1 MKNTFAVT
9 MTLLLALT
17 LGGSIAGYRIAT
29 TPHHAESHS
38 EGGEKGGES
47 HGEGSHSAAGTETQA
62 AAGEEQSGEG
72 QDIGTRGSEEMPSPQ
87 EAATGPAGAS
97 GALGNVRDDNDG
109 GTQTGENGAVLESSD
124 LRTGDDPA
132 ASTEGTAENPPAQE
146 EAAQTGQP
154 PATRAATAE
163 PQGDNTAGGDLYAS
177 KGCAG
182 CHGPQGQGGVG
193 PSMAKVKDWSLEQFT
208 ATLREGKTPE
218 RVLSAAM
225 PRFTEQQLTDSDIA
239 NLFSY
244 VKTLN

>member
-29 TPHHAESHS
+29 TPHHAEGHSEGGDKEGSHS
-38 EGGEKGGES
+38 EGGHS
-47 HGEGSHSAAGTETQA
+47 EGGTEA
-62 AAGEEQSGEG
+62 KSEGGEG

-109 GTQTGENGAVLESSD
+109 GTQTGENGAVIESSD

-132 ASTEGTAENPPAQE
+132 ASTEGTAENSPAQE
-146 EAAQTGQP
+146 EAAQTGEP
-154 PATRAATAE
+154 PATRAAAAE
-163 PQGDNTAGGDLYAS
+163 PQGDNTAGADLYAS

-193 PSMAKVKDWSLEQFT
+193 PSLAKVKDWNLEQFT

-225 PRFTEQQLTDSDIA
+225 PRFSEDQLTDSDIA